1 MQGFYFVNSSYGASE
16 QSKSTKLTELKKPDA
31 DAILDSNAASCPT
44 GEISAHSGSENPQ
57 KGPTQFS

>member
-16 QSKSTKLTELKKPDA
+16 QSKSTKLTKLKNLDA
-31 DAILDSNAASCPT
+31 DAILDGNAASCPA

-57 KGPTQFS
+57 KGRLLFS